1 MRTLILLSL
10 LFSFPVFADEIVA
23 EPITKGQRAPFN
35 GIILD
40 GPSAAKVISA
50 HEYATEK
57 CKIKSEHDVKKAK
70 ANCELEKDILAA
82 KLQSLHE
89 KHTAITKIKDTEITR
104 LQGAL
109 RDVSADYSEW
119 WFVGGV
125 IAGIATSI
133 AIFYAAVKTSQGEA

>member
-1 MRTLILLSL
+1 M
-10 LFSFPVFADEIVA
+10 LFSLPVFADEIVA
-23 EPITKGQRAPFN
+23 QPITKGQRAPYS

-57 CKIKSEHDVKKAK
+57 CKIKSEHDAKKAK

-104 LQGAL
+104 LQRTL
-109 RDVSADYSEW
+109 KDVSADYSEW

-125 IAGIATSI
+125 VAGIVTSV
-133 AIFYAAVKTSQGEA
+133 AIFYAAVKTSQGET